1 MRHRVGFFLFAAV
14 AVAALWPVA
23 VPEHRRIVVAVAA
36 VYCVFATLTWL
47 DYASR
52 VRRDS
57 QPPRSPAKDDARA

>member
-36 VYCVFATLTWL
+36 VYCVFAALTAL

-57 QPPRSPAKDDARA
+57 QSPSSSANNDAQV